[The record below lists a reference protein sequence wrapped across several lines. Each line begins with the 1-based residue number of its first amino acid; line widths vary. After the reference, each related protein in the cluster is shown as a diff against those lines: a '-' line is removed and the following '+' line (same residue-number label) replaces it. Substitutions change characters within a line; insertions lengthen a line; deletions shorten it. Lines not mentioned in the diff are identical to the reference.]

1 MSETV
6 PQRGTP
12 RGPSEGTPRSKAEL
26 REAVLQSLRDQGFEI
41 CDGAIVPPTELDK
54 DGLRALHAGA
64 VAHQVAKARHNLVR
78 HETRLLGHL
87 ADGASLDP
95 SKIRPRLVAV
105 ERGSEQEL
113 LFRWAR
119 LHWSVPTSA
128 GYGRRLRF
136 LVIDEHNDKLI
147 GLIGLGDPVMS
158 LGPRDRWI
166 GWDRTTR
173 EAGLRPVLDAHVLG
187 AVPPYSQLL
196 GGKLVALLA
205 TSVEVR
211 AAFAA
216 KYAGRESVISGAE
229 HDGQLALITTT
240 SALGRS
246 SMYNRLRYCPNP
258 PERGRLV
265 FEPVGFTQ
273 GTGQFQFANGL
284 YGALTEYALA
294 NVAPT
299 AKSEKWGSGFRN
311 RREVVTKSLISLGLN
326 PEGLY
331 SGVVRQALC
340 APLGANTREF
350 LRGEDRALE
359 SFQETADELAEFWRE
374 RWLLGRAKRDQSFRE
389 FKPASWELWDH
400 APGKRGRPR
409 KY

>member
-1 MSETV
+1 MTEAV
-6 PQRGTP
+6 PLAGTP
-12 RGPSEGTPRSKAEL
+12 PTKQQL
-26 REAVLQSLRDQGFEI
+26 REAVLESLRNQGFEI
-41 CDGAIVPPTELDK
+41 QDGAIVPPTELGK
-54 DGLRALHAGA
+54 DALRALHAGA
-64 VAHQVAKARHNLVR
+64 VAHLVEKARHNLIR

-87 ADGASLDP
+87 ADGAMLDP
-95 SKIRPRLVAV
+95 SKIKPRLVRV
-105 ERGSEQEL
+105 ERGTEQEL

-136 LVIDEHNDKLI
+136 LVIDEHNEKLI

-166 GWDRTTR
+166 GWDRKTR

-187 AVPPYSQLL
+187 AVPPYSHLL
-196 GGKLVALLA
+196 AGKLVALLA

-216 KYAGRESVISGAE
+216 KYAGRATVISGAE
-229 HDGQLALITTT
+229 NDGQLALITTT

-246 SMYNRLRYCPNP
+246 SMYNRLRYRPNAAQ
-258 PERGRLV
+258 RGRLV

-294 NVAPT
+294 NVQPT
-299 AKSEKWGSGFRN
+299 AKSQKWGSGFRN

-326 PEGLY
+326 PEALY

-340 APLGANTREF
+340 APLAANTVEF
-350 LRGEDRALE
+350 LRGEDRALQP
-359 SFQETADELAEFWRE
+359 FQDTADELAEFWRK
-374 RWLLGRAKRDQSFRE
+374 RWLLGRAERDGSFRE
-389 FKPASWELWDH
+389 FEPSSWQLWDH
-400 APGKRGRPR
+400 EPAQRGRPR